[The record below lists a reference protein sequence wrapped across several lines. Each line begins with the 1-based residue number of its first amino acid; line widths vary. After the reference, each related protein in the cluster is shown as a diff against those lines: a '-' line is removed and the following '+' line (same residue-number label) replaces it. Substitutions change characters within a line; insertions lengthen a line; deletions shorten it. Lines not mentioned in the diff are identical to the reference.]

1 MIEKLKDIKFSAI
14 ILASAASVGALAADK
29 ACLIEGDIVVFG
41 KTTPTKD
48 CLENSG
54 VPDDRFKSVCQS
66 LAQTS
71 ENLAKTFG
79 GPVPKTTY
87 LQSCPPKATALCT
100 GFFGQPMTSYYY
112 KRDAKELAETK
123 ESCVAQGGKWKQ

>member
-1 MIEKLKDIKFSAI
+1 MFEKSKLIKIAAV
-14 ILASAASVGALAADK
+14 ILTSAASICAIAADK

-54 VPDDRFKSVCQS
+54 APDDRFKSVCQS

-71 ENLAKTFG
+71 ENLAKAFG
-79 GPVPKTTY
+79 GPPPKTTY
-87 LQSCPPKATALCT
+87 LPSCPPKATASCL